1 MKKGVKIA
9 IAIAVVVL
17 ILLGIFGFMIVKD
30 LKQEGKLTDELNSLF
45 GMLENYPLN
54 YDEIEPKLA
63 QTVTTGSYYEVETS
77 VKSYVSDF
85 VGNMKE
91 LDKLFNNETLVNS
104 LSAANIKKD
113 GQDFTKTKKE
123 LNDAKKS
130 LDAIYKNLSSL
141 FTEETIMSYVKDKDL
156 DEYYSNLYKKYTI
169 PDEDVISSLEKD
181 GKEIISSLDQFKNL
195 IAKEQEIIDFL
206 VKNKRSWKLEND
218 TLVFYSKTLSNKY
231 NKLTSELNKL

>member
-1 MKKGVKIA
+1 MKKGKKIA
-9 IAIAVVVL
+9 IAIVVL
-17 ILLGIFGFMIVKD
+17 ILIVLGIFGFMIVKD
-30 LKQEGKLTDELNSLF
+30 LKQEEKLTDELNSLF

-63 QTVTTGSYYEVETS
+63 KTITTGSYYEVETS

-91 LDKLFNNETLVNS
+91 LDKLFNNETLVNA
-104 LSAANIKKD
+104 LSATNIKKD

-123 LNDAKKS
+123 LNNANKS
-130 LDAIYKNLSSL
+130 LDTIYKNLSNS
-141 FTEETIMSYVKDKDL
+141 FAEEKAMSYINDKNL
-156 DEYYSNLYKKYTI
+156 DEYYTNLYKKYVLSS
-169 PDEDVISSLEKD
+169 DDVSSSLEET

-218 TLVFYSKTLSNKY
+218 TLVFYSNTLSNKY
-231 NKLTSELNKL
+231 NKLTSELNNL